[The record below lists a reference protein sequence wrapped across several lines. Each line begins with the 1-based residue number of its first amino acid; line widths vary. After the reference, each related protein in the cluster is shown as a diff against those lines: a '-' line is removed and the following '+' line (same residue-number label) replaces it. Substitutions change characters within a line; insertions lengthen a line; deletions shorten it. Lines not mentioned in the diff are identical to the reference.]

1 MLLMRIR
8 FSNYLFSDFIKIFLK
23 RSIILKY
30 QDIKKLN
37 KISSKFYGKSVKI
50 KRINSNFLI
59 FRK

>member
-1 MLLMRIR
+1 FI
-8 FSNYLFSDFIKIFLK
+8 DFIKIFLK
-23 RSIILKY
+23 RSIILNY